1 MVAGRQTKA
10 EPHWVVFFLI
20 AGKINL
26 QGLTESF
33 REDLM
38 PKDKVTRKLMT
49 ILNADALAYSR
60 LTGADEVGPH
70 RQLSTSLD

>member
-60 LTGADEVGPH
+60 LTGTDEVGPH
-70 RQLSTSLD
+70 CQLSASLD